1 MTRADFAVVHGR
13 FQPFH
18 LDHLA
23 YCRLGLERGDTLVVG
38 ITNFDPAFTRL
49 EPTNPQRHEPAAN
62 PFTYWERAL
71 MIRDAL
77 LDDGVPPERF
87 VLVAFPI
94 HDPARWPHYV
104 PGNPVDTVHV
114 IRVFSPWEE
123 EKARR
128 LEAAGFR
135 VDTILATSKGLS
147 GSELRARL
155 AADHGWEALVPK
167 AVRQW
172 IIRLDGIRRI
182 REALQPPPKE
192 PRRLDTLRRE

>member
-1 MTRADFAVVHGR
+1 MTRARFAVVHGR

-23 YCRLGLERGDTLVVG
+23 YCRLGLGRGDTLVVG
-38 ITNFDPAFTRL
+38 ITHFDPALARL
-49 EPTNPQRHEPAAN
+49 EPANPHRHEPAAN

-77 LDDGVPPERF
+77 LDDGVSPERF

-94 HDPARWPHYV
+94 HDPERWPHYV
-104 PGNPVDTVHV
+104 PGDPADTLHV

-135 VDTILATSKGLS
+135 VEANRTAPKRLS

-155 AADHGWEALVPK
+155 AADDGWEPLVPK
-167 AVRQW
+167 AVREW
-172 IIRLDGIRRI
+172 IIRLDGVRRV
-182 REALQPPPKE
+182 REILQQHAS
-192 PRRLDTLRRE
+192 